1 MFFFKIYLCFISITN
16 LSVLCKKLGDYTYV
30 HVHTCSYCQ
39 VWLLRIA
46 KKLHVTRVNS
56 LPVLTDGR
64 RSIMPKTMVPPPAKA
79 CLTSSDSEHSA
90 FDRPK
95 RRIYRETTVYDAV
108 AGRACYRGLIRK
120 PPLIASTRDTASSST
135 VRIPPEEVLFRSRGA
150 PQRYEETDF
159 YWANEKLPLQGAE
172 LPDSDLLKA
181 VHAYA
186 SNFYGRKGGK
196 ADFRSL
202 DETAL
207 MAVGVLLEEW
217 ADDLL
222 GNGGEGVFVEGEAVK
237 GAEAVKEGESI
248 HRGEGLKEGEAANDE
263 EAVKAEEEMVGEWYA
278 SEILGHDETE
288 NEEGGQRRKRR
299 KV

>member
-1 MFFFKIYLCFISITN
+1 ML
-16 LSVLCKKLGDYTYV
+16 
-30 HVHTCSYCQ
+30 
-39 VWLLRIA
+39 
-46 KKLHVTRVNS
+46 
-56 LPVLTDGR
+56 
-64 RSIMPKTMVPPPAKA
+64 PPPAKA
-79 CLTSSDSEHSA
+79 RLTSSDSENSA

-95 RRIYRETTVYDAV
+95 RKYRKTTIYDAV
-108 AGRACYRGLIRK
+108 AGRACYRGLICK
-120 PPLIASTRDTASSST
+120 TPLIASTRDTASSST
-135 VRIPPEEVLFRSRGA
+135 VQVPPEEVLFRNRGA

-186 SNFYGRKGGK
+186 SIFYGRRGGK

-202 DETAL
+202 DESAL

-222 GNGGEGVFVEGEAVK
+222 GRGGEGVFVEGEAVNESEAVEGGEAVNEGEAVK
-237 GAEAVKEGESI
+237 GAEAVNERETIFK
-248 HRGEGLKEGEAANDE
+248 GEGFKEGEAANDE
-263 EAVKAEEEMVGEWYA
+263 EAVKEEEEMVGKGYA
-278 SEILGHDETE
+278 SESLGDDEIE
-288 NEEGGQRRKRR
+288 DEGGVQRRKRR

>member
-1 MFFFKIYLCFISITN
+1 M
-16 LSVLCKKLGDYTYV
+16 
-30 HVHTCSYCQ
+30 
-39 VWLLRIA
+39 
-46 KKLHVTRVNS
+46 
-56 LPVLTDGR
+56 LPT
-64 RSIMPKTMVPPPAKA
+64 PAKA
-79 CLTSSDSEHSA
+79 RFTYSDSEHSA

-95 RRIYRETTVYDAV
+95 RKYRETTVYDAV
-108 AGRACYRGLIRK
+108 AGRACYRGLICK
-120 PPLIASTRDTASSST
+120 TPLIASTRDTASSST
-135 VRIPPEEVLFRSRGA
+135 VQVPPEEVLFRNRGA

-186 SNFYGRKGGK
+186 SIFYGRRGGK

-217 ADDLL
+217 ADGLL
-222 GNGGEGVFVEGEAVK
+222 GRSGEGAFVEGEAVSEEAVNEEAVNEEGAVK
-237 GAEAVKEGESI
+237 GRAAVKRGEAVKEGEAI
-248 HRGEGLKEGEAANDE
+248 YKGEAFKEGQAVYEGE
-263 EAVKAEEEMVGEWYA
+263 ERVGKGYASGILGNGDTGGEEE
-278 SEILGHDETE
+278 
-288 NEEGGQRRKRR
+288 GQRRKRR